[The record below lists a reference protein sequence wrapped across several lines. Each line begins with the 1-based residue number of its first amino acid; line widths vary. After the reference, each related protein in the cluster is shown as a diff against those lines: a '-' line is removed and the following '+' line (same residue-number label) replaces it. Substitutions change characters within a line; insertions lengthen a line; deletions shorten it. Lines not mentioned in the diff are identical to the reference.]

1 MERLDGIYRD
11 RMLMVALLMF
21 SSITFLIMDVG
32 LEYLKE
38 FSPFVIFVRFAIVI
52 APVIMILSTG
62 GIIAAS
68 ILIEQAK
75 KEIKKDM
82 TEGKM

>member
-11 RMLMVALLMF
+11 RMLMVILLMF
-21 SSITFLIMDVG
+21 SSITFLIIDIG

-38 FSPFVIFVRFAIVI
+38 FSPFVIFVRFAIII
-52 APVIMILSTG
+52 APVIMLLSVG
-62 GIIAAS
+62 GIIATS

-75 KEIKKDM
+75 NEIEKNKA
-82 TEGKM
+82 EGKI